1 MEIDPSATSY
11 KNEERLKCGMA
22 ADDHCPRCLQ
32 GPESIMHILR
42 DCDEVRDNWYAVLHP
57 DHYSRF
63 FSFGLHSW
71 IDWSPTISHIYSETN
86 RCADHLAKQG
96 LEAYVKWVLV
106 DNVSPMLSLLL
117 ADDARSCSLPRLVMW
132 FFLICSFSVVY
143 QKKIITAHY
152 YL

>member
-1 MEIDPSATSY
+1 MLFCTLITIA
-11 KNEERLKCGMA
+11 G
-22 ADDHCPRCLQ
+22 CLALVC
-32 GPESIMHILR
+32 I
-42 DCDEVRDNWYAVLHP
+42 V
-57 DHYSRF
+57 
-63 FSFGLHSW
+63 GL
-71 IDWSPTISHIYSETN
+71 IGVPVSHIYREAN
-86 RCADHLAKQG
+86 HCADYLAKQG
-96 LEAYVKWVLV
+96 LEAYVEWVLV